1 MRQNKRY
8 SVDAYVT
15 MTINTDKL
23 YVYADSIE
31 EAETIARYKLEQ
43 NEIYTNK
50 ETTINT
56 IRNQYGV
63 GIGLPHGRLDVAQS
77 IEGDWTLQSIR
88 NLDEDERKDFR

>member
-31 EAETIARYKLEQ
+31 
-43 NEIYTNK
+43 
-50 ETTINT
+50 
-56 IRNQYGV
+56 
-63 GIGLPHGRLDVAQS
+63 
-77 IEGDWTLQSIR
+77 GDWTLQSIR